1 MTVVGGTPGGGVPT
15 QWGVPA
21 GDQLFFLISCHFKI
35 LRIMVSVPREILDPR
50 LFQEIKHLIPSR
62 FTYSMIPLNKN
73 FYSLPLLANG
83 VI

>member
-1 MTVVGGTPGGGVPT
+1 
-15 QWGVPA
+15 
-21 GDQLFFLISCHFKI
+21 
-35 LRIMVSVPREILDPR
+35 MVSVPREILDPR

-62 FTYSMIPLNKN
+62 YTYSMIPLNKN